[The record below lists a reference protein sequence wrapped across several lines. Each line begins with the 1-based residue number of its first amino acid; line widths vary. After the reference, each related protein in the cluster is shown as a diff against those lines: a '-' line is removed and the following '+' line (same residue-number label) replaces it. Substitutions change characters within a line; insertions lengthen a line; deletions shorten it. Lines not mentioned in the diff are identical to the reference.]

1 MSGKEEKFGCKS
13 SFEIYGGSLS
23 FYKKDLVDQFYY
35 WNNKP
40 MQKTMVAYY
49 RVSTDKQEYGISSQT
64 DIVSRFVASQN
75 GKLIAEFSEVESGKN
90 DERPELAKALELV
103 KKSKGTL
110 VIAKLDRLSRNA
122 AFLLTLQNAQIDFVC
137 CDCPNADR
145 FTIGILALVAQR
157 ERELISERT
166 KAGMAVA
173 KAKGAQIGTQN
184 PEASVKAM
192 VAGAKQAKVEFA
204 SKMARIVTEIRSS
217 GVHTLQGIADCL
229 NRRGYATRQG
239 KQWFPHYRPQPSRR
253 TSTRLNL

>member
-1 MSGKEEKFGCKS
+1 
-13 SFEIYGGSLS
+13 
-23 FYKKDLVDQFYY
+23 
-35 WNNKP
+35 
-40 MQKTMVAYY
+40 MQKTFVAYY
-49 RVSTDKQEYGISSQT
+49 RVSTDKQGMDGYGMTAQKE
-64 DIVSRFVASQN
+64 IVSRHIGTQN

-103 KKSKGTL
+103 KKTKGTL

-122 AFLLTLQNAQIDFVC
+122 AFLLTLQTAQIDFVC

-166 KAGMAVA
+166 KAGMAIA
-173 KAKGAQIGTQN
+173 KMKGARIGSQN

-192 VAGAKQAKVEFA
+192 VAGARDAKVEFA
-204 SKMARIVTEIRSS
+204 TKMARIVAEIRSS
-217 GVHTLQGIADCL
+217 GVDTLQGIADCL

-239 KQWFPHYRPQPSRR
+239 KQWFPTTVR
-253 TSTRLNL
+253 NLLVAIQTA